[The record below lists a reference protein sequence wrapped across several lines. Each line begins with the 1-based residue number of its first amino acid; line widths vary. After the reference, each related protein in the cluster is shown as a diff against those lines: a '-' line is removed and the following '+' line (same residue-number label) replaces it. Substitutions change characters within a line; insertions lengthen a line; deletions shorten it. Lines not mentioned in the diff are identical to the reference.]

1 MTHVPRKPFAATCGN
16 AAPRIVLLGEA
27 FGGSEANTLQP
38 FVGMAGKECWRM
50 LGEAFHDVAPAAH
63 LRATEMHRF
72 GNAWIGERR
81 EWLDAAGIAMTNVLA
96 FQPPDNK
103 VEALCGSKT
112 EVGPYAASFPP
123 IQKGKYLREEYLSE
137 LVRLEA
143 ELSAW
148 QPNLVV
154 ACGNTAIWA
163 LLQATNIGSIRG
175 TVTMGRLGGWSGKVL
190 PTYHP
195 AGVMRQW
202 SWRPIVVSDFMKA
215 SREAASPEI
224 IRPKRRVLVEPTIHE
239 VLDWTDRTLAA
250 KPKAMA
256 CDIETRGGQISCIG
270 FAPSREEACVIPF
283 IDFGKPNWSYWDHP
297 GDEKLAWNCVD
308 RLCRS
313 DASKIFQN
321 GLYDLQ
327 YIMKMGIMPNE
338 CTEDTML
345 LHHSLFPELQKGL
358 GFLGSIYSAE
368 PAWKLMRH
376 FVADTVKR
384 DE

>member
-1 MTHVPRKPFAATCGN
+1 MTHVPRKPFAATCG
-16 AAPRIVLLGEA
+16 AASPRIVLVGEA
-27 FGGSEANTLQP
+27 FGESESNTLQP
-38 FVGMAGKECWRM
+38 FVGMAGRELWRM
-50 LGEAFHDVAPAAH
+50 LGEAMPIVAPEMH
-63 LRATEMHRF
+63 LRATELHRY
-72 GNAWIGERR
+72 GNAWIGERKA
-81 EWLDAAGIAMTNVLA
+81 WLSEAGIAMTNVLA
-96 FQPPDNK
+96 FRPPDNK
-103 VEALCGSKT
+103 VEALCGSKA
-112 EVGPYAASFPP
+112 EVGAYAASFPP
-123 IQKGKYLREEYLSE
+123 IQKGKYLREEYIPE
-137 LVRLEA
+137 LDRLEA
-143 ELSAW
+143 ELLHW

-163 LLQATNIGSIRG
+163 LLRATNIGSIRG
-175 TVTMGRLGGWSGKVL
+175 TVTNARLGLWSGKL
-190 PTYHP
+190 LATYHP

-215 SREAASPEI
+215 NREAASPDI
-224 IRPKRRVLVEPTIHE
+224 VRPKRRVLVEPTIHE
-239 VLDWTDRTLAA
+239 VLDWTERTLLA
-250 KPKAMA
+250 KPTAMA
-256 CDIETRGGQISCIG
+256 YDIETRGGQISCIG

-283 IDFGKPNWSYWDHP
+283 IDFGKPSWSYWDNV
-297 GDEKLAWNCVD
+297 GDERLAWQCVE

-313 DASKIFQN
+313 SASKIAQN

-327 YIMKMGIMPNE
+327 YIMKMGIMPAN

-358 GFLGSIYSAE
+358 GFLGSIYSSE

>member
-1 MTHVPRKPFAATCGN
+1 
-16 AAPRIVLLGEA
+16 
-27 FGGSEANTLQP
+27 
-38 FVGMAGKECWRM
+38 M
-50 LGEAFHDVAPAAH
+50 LGEAMPNVAPELH
-63 LRATEMHRF
+63 LRATELHRY
-72 GNAWIGERR
+72 GNAWIGERKA
-81 EWLDAAGIAMTNVLA
+81 WLDEAGIAMTNVLA
-96 FQPPDNK
+96 FRPPDNK
-103 VEALCGSKT
+103 VEQLCGSKA
-112 EVGPYAASFPP
+112 EVGAYAASFPP

-137 LVRLEA
+137 LDRLA
-143 ELSAW
+143 TELAHW

-163 LLQATNIGSIRG
+163 LLRVTNIGSIRG
-175 TVTMGRLGGWSGKVL
+175 TVTMGRLGSWSGKVL

-215 SREAASPEI
+215 SREAASPDI

-239 VLDWTDRTLAA
+239 VLDWTERTIAVQ
-250 KPKAMA
+250 PEAMA

-283 IDFGKPNWSYWDHP
+283 IDFGKPNWSYWDNV
-297 GDEKLAWNCVD
+297 GDEKLAWQCAQ
-308 RLCRS
+308 RLCES
-313 DASKIFQN
+313 PVPKIFQN
-321 GLYDLQ
+321 GVYDAQ
-327 YIMKMGIMPNE
+327 YIMKMGLKINAML
-338 CTEDTML
+338 EDTML

-358 GFLGSIYSAE
+358 GFLGSIYSNE

-376 FVADTVKR
+376 FTPDTVKR